1 MKIRLPTGIEASR
14 EFLYG
19 EGRRKGGAAER
30 GRGVIPAGIMPRRRA
45 APCRP
50 FWGRNAE
57 GTGKSADEL
66 LAHCLQDT
74 LFPTGDLHLCHTETA
89 GDLGLG
95 FAAVVAQKDEAPI
108 PFLQRG

>member
-1 MKIRLPTGIEASR
+1 MRPVGSFCMGR
-14 EFLYG
+14 E
-19 EGRRKGGAAER
+19 EGRAARQSGGGALSYGDNTPTESGA
-30 GRGVIPAGIMPRRRA
+30 VP
-45 APCRP
+45 P
-50 FWGRNAE
+50 FLGGGNDE